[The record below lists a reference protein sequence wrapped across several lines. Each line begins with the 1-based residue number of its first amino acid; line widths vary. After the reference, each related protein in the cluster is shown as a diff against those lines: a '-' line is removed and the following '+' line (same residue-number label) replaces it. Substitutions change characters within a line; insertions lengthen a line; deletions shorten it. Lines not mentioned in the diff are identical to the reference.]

1 MAGIDHKGIVA
12 DFDLGKSGDVMV
24 MRISGLLAHSDCGVF
39 RVMLDKATRETSPA
53 ALIVDLGELEFICS
67 TGMSLL
73 VQYQRALAD
82 EGRRMVTTGLSGAVQ
97 ETIEICGVD
106 KLLDRSGTVD
116 VAIGQLEKSLPVDLT
131 RRA

>member
-1 MAGIDHKGIVA
+1 MA
-12 DFDLGKSGDVMV
+12 DFDLDSVGDVAV
-24 MRISGLLAHSDCGVF
+24 IRISGLLAHSDCGVF
-39 RVMLDKATRETSPA
+39 RVMLDRATREAAPA
-53 ALIVDLGELEFICS
+53 GLVVDLGDLEFICS

-116 VAIGQLEKSLPVDLT
+116 VAIGQLDRSQPVDAT

>member
-1 MAGIDHKGIVA
+1 MA
-12 DFDLGKSGDVMV
+12 DFDLDNVGDVV
-24 MRISGLLAHSDCGVF
+24 VVRISGLLAHSDCGVF
-39 RVMLDKATRETSPA
+39 RVMLDKATRETAPA
-53 ALIVDLGELEFICS
+53 PLVVDLGNLEFICS

-116 VAIGQLEKSLPVDLT
+116 VAIGQLGRSQPVDAT
-131 RRA
+131 RTA